1 MVQLKGITILY
12 TYRESHQLSASLS
25 QLDVQKLNQE
35 WWVGGGG
42 ERWEGEKR
50 VAVQT
55 EKVLLQ
61 LIKETDLFSEGPAGP
76 DICLER

>member
-1 MVQLKGITILY
+1 M
-12 TYRESHQLSASLS
+12 
-25 QLDVQKLNQE
+25 
-35 WWVGGGG
+35 GGGG

-55 EKVLLQ
+55 EKVLLH